1 MCKVKSVD
9 FYELLMQLMES
20 TNRLDASVRA
30 LTDLI
35 EGWIDFDDIDWDV
48 EDGE

>member
-1 MCKVKSVD
+1 MCKTKAD

-20 TNRLDASVRA
+20 INRLDASVRGINDR
-30 LTDLI
+30 LDN
-35 EGWIDFDDIDWDV
+35 WIDFDDIEWDV